1 MKKVLL
7 LSLSLVMGLCAFAQ
21 QTAVKSVPA
30 PVKAAF
36 EKRNLGNEVVE
47 GTANFEVRGT
57 QSVVVNEGQEYYDAE
72 AFYTTYDLQSNS
84 VVANR
89 MYQAKDGSVAVTAT
103 MSMSEFD
110 PGFLDRGTGYNYARG
125 GKVGKWGGASATRVE
140 AKATGEDLR
149 TGWPTIA
156 PYGEKGEILIN
167 HGHKEGLSYYVRE
180 TAGQGKWDGPH
191 AIPNP
196 ENVDEIVKGEGNT
209 LSWARVVTTGENN
222 NVVHVFANA
231 AGDTNSASYYL
242 RTENLK
248 DWDIQF
254 SPLEQDDLHINHYAA
269 DDYSVSANGENIAVL
284 YCAGFSEHVM
294 LYESNDGGLTWNSRM
309 VWESPVVA
317 VKDQWYDKEN
327 EDFLIEELYA
337 PTQGSVAIGKDGVS
351 HVVLGACMYDVKPG
365 GYYSLYY
372 GLLTDGV
379 AYWNDT
385 TCWEVEITEDVI
397 LTPKDTIEVE
407 KEQYI
412 YEDSIYVVD
421 SALVDQVV
429 YEDSIFV
436 VDTIPGMEGAEDTY
450 VYDTLAVAVDTIQV
464 KEYDFDTLAVAVDT
478 IQVKEFDYD
487 TLAIVT
493 DTTFVTVEEIVYD
506 TTIVV
511 DTVPVPSPIRSPY
524 DNDLRNAMRLWWPTE
539 DSTTMTLDF
548 TNFCA
553 ITPPHPEEGF
563 NGFQASMQYT
573 GSDGNTAGDYLMA
586 FGVCAYPTIAVD
598 PAGNL
603 AVAFSAPEVT
613 RTWNGA
619 FYMRSLYVNYKPVDT
634 LYWAQMP
641 VLAPTN
647 LYSDFIHS
655 MDECTF
661 VSAVSTPVNENEFW
675 FSCLSDETP
684 GFYSGNTHSQSNITK
699 STVNVFKYNPAGE
712 LTDEGEEMGVNESID
727 VVYNIFP
734 NPATDYI
741 NISSSMDANATVTFS
756 NIAGQTVKVV
766 NTNLTT
772 GSNTIAVNDLTS
784 GVYFCTVTAN
794 GYSHTTKVVVK

>member
-110 PGFLDRGTGYNYARG
+110 PSFLDRGTGYNYARG

-140 AKATGEDLR
+140 AKATGEDIR

-254 SPLEQDDLHINHYAA
+254 SPLVQDSLHINHYAA

-317 VKDQWYDKEN
+317 VKDQWYDEEN
-327 EDFLIEELYA
+327 EDFLIEQLYA

-385 TCWEVEITEDVI
+385 TCWEVEITEEMI
-397 LTPKDTIEVE
+397 TTPKDTIEVE
-407 KEQYI
+407 KEEFDYDTLAIAVDTIQVKVADFDTI
-412 YEDSIYVVD
+412 SVAVDTVQVNGVDSVIFQDSIYVAD
-421 SALVDQVV
+421 SVLVDQVV
-429 YEDSIFV
+429 YEDSIYV
-436 VDTIPGMEGAEDTY
+436 VDT
-450 VYDTLAVAVDTIQV
+450 VLVKVD
-464 KEYDFDTLAVAVDT
+464 
-478 IQVKEFDYD
+478 
-487 TLAIVT
+487 
-493 DTTFVTVEEIVYD
+493 EILYD

-553 ITPPHPEEGF
+553 MTPPHPEEGF

-573 GSDGNTAGDYLMA
+573 GSDGNTAGDYLIA
-586 FGVCAYPTIAVD
+586 FGVCAYPSIAVD

-619 FYMRSLYVNYKPVDT
+619 FYMRSLYVNYKPVDS
-634 LYWAQMP
+634 LYWGQMP

-699 STVNVFKYNPAGE
+699 SIVNVFKYNPAGE